1 MWLYYGDSSVSWCFF
16 SLSVSWTLFLCMKI
30 CCVLFKE
37 FSVFPIPFAVY
48 CFSFLL
54 LMVVYFF
61 SLSLGHPTP
70 LSVLKTYFTAVGKL
84 EIQESLQVQEK
95 TAVPSLAQWVRESIL
110 PFSLQFLFRLSTDW
124 MKPTHT
130 CFTRAPQQIVN
141 LILVDTHSEKWMW
154 KSLSPVFV
162 TPWTVPSL
170 EFSRPEY
177 WSG

>member
-1 MWLYYGDSSVSWCFF
+1 
-16 SLSVSWTLFLCMKI
+16 MKI

-95 TAVPSLAQWVRESIL
+95 TAVPYLAQ
-110 PFSLQFLFRLSTDW
+110 
-124 MKPTHT
+124 
-130 CFTRAPQQIVN
+130 
-141 LILVDTHSEKWMW
+141 
-154 KSLSPVFV
+154 
-162 TPWTVPSL
+162 
-170 EFSRPEY
+170 
-177 WSG
+177 